1 MAEISADAGIVRIQ
15 THTIRL
21 ATNHRT
27 ADKRRVTPTPTIAP
41 AMVCVVLT
49 GIPRWAVRNSA
60 EAAAVSALNPPKGDS
75 FVIFIPI
82 VRMILQPPKYVPN
95 AIAACALELT

>member
-1 MAEISADAGIVRIQ
+1 MAEITADAGIVRIQ
-15 THTIRL
+15 THTILL

-41 AMVCVVLT
+41 AIVCVVLT
-49 GIPRWAVRNSA
+49 GMPRWAVRKSA
-60 EAAAVSALNPPKGDS
+60 EAAAVSALNPPKGES

-82 VRMILQPPKYVPN
+82 VRMILQPPKYVPK
-95 AIAACALELT
+95 AIAAWAKRIT